1 MKDQPA
7 KSGAVT
13 LARLF
18 SEFLAVNEGKRS
30 ACTTTGYRTAMK
42 SFARFA
48 EMRLG
53 AGMGNFD
60 ITFFTE
66 SNVSRYM
73 EWLQDKQGSSAQTC
87 NMRLC
92 QLRAFLKY
100 ASKDPSVMPYYLEV
114 KRVVR
119 YISENRGN
127 VVEPLSKEVIE
138 AIMKT
143 PGTDTELG
151 LRYTAFL
158 SMMYTMALRVDE
170 LLSLKIR
177 DIVMDA
183 PKPYATVVGK
193 GRKARTAYI
202 MNATMKILKKYISI
216 MHGKCPSPEAYVFY
230 SKSKGQFNKATTRGV
245 NKQLDKY
252 AKEARKKCPTVP
264 EHIHSHQF
272 RHSMATHLLEDN
284 VNVFSISKML
294 GHKSVETTM
303 VYLGVTVS
311 MTDAAIKKIEST
323 AAQSVKPVW
332 KKNIT
337 KLQDL
342 F

>member
-1 MKDQPA
+1 MKNQST
-7 KSGAVT
+7 KSGALV
-13 LARLF
+13 LARIF
-18 SEFLAVNEGKRS
+18 SEFLAANDGKRS
-30 ACTTTGYRTAMK
+30 VCTTSGYRTAMK
-42 SFARFA
+42 SYAKFA

-53 AGMGNFD
+53 ANTGNFD

-66 SNVSRYM
+66 SNVCRYM
-73 EWLQDKQGSSAQTC
+73 EWLQDRQGSSAQTC

-92 QLRAFLKY
+92 QLRSFLKY
-100 ASKDPSVMPYYLEV
+100 ASRDPSVMPYYLEV
-114 KRVVR
+114 KRVAR
-119 YISENRGN
+119 YITENHAHI
-127 VVEPLSKEVIE
+127 VEPLSKKVIE

-143 PGTDTELG
+143 PGADTELG
-151 LRYTAFL
+151 LRYTTFL

-170 LLSLKIR
+170 LLSLKIK
-177 DIVMDA
+177 DIAFDV
-183 PKPYATVVGK
+183 PKSYATIVGK

-202 MNATMKILKKYISI
+202 MSATLKILKKYISVV
-216 MHGKCPSPEAYVFY
+216 HGNQPLPEAYVFY
-230 SKSKGQFNKATTRGV
+230 SKSKGYFSKATTRGV

-252 AKEARKKCPTVP
+252 AKIAREKCPEVP
-264 EHIHSHQF
+264 NHIHSHQF

-311 MTDAAIKKIEST
+311 MTDAAIKKIES
-323 AAQSVKPVW
+323 AAARSVKPVW
-332 KKNIT
+332 KKNID
-337 KLQDL
+337 KLEDL